1 LIQSAIAIAQVSDEI
16 HAERSRPS
24 GGLESVLSFMN
35 DLCVE
40 AQRHASRGIGRQTLE
55 DLEQAILL
63 AIPLVEARI
72 AELEQAEFDE
82 VAEVNHPV
90 AEWMRGACERT
101 GRSEI
106 ATLHADHCGWCEA
119 ESRNLTPCGPEGFVD
134 ILRESGF
141 TEMTSAYRQ
150 SEYDDHAFPTHVRG
164 LRLRSTPPGD
174 EAVPTAAAEQAA

>member
-1 LIQSAIAIAQVSDEI
+1 
-16 HAERSRPS
+16 
-24 GGLESVLSFMN
+24 VLNFVN

-82 VAEVNHPV
+82 VAEVNRPV

-106 ATLHADHCGWCEA
+106 ATLHADYCGWCEE
-119 ESRNLTPCGPEGFVD
+119 ESRNLTPVGLEGFVD

-164 LRLRSTPPGD
+164 LQLRPIPPGD
-174 EAVPTAAAEQAA
+174 EAEPTVAAAQAA